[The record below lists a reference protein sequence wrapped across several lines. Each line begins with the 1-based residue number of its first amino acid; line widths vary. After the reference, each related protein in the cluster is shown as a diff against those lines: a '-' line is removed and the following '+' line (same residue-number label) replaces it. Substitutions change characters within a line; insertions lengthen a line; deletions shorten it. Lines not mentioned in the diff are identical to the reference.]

1 MNLDIIFRILASFLE
16 GFRREDI
23 VFAIKRDIDLKKI
36 MDKTQPQVIVG
47 LIAFVKATKLFNKII
62 EDEFTYENVMI
73 WMKDNRQELHDEIRS
88 TKLGVI
94 WFRKNVAAIK
104 DMLLNGD

>member
-1 MNLDIIFRILASFLE
+1 MELDFIFTIMSSFLD
-16 GFRREDI
+16 GFRRQDI
-23 VFAIKRDIDLKKI
+23 AFAVKRDIDLKKI
-36 MDKTQPQVIVG
+36 MDKTQPQVIMG
-47 LIAFVKATKLFNKII
+47 LISFVKITKVFNKTI

-73 WMKDNRQELHDEIRS
+73 WMKDNRPELYDEIKS

-94 WFRKNVAAIK
+94 WFRKNIGAIK